1 MSSSPVTDSAPLFD
15 VLLAWF
21 DEQEA
26 ELRSRDIKANLD
38 TSLTDFEKG
47 SITLAMESGARLGQV
62 TLWATGES
70 VIEVAE
76 ASTGRI
82 RHENRDV
89 HSGSELLTALAE
101 LQHTLGVESRAA

>member
-1 MSSSPVTDSAPLFD
+1 MKSK
-15 VLLAWF
+15 
-21 DEQEA
+21 
-26 ELRSRDIKANLD
+26 DIKANLD
-38 TSLTDFEKG
+38 TSLTDFAKG
-47 SITLAMESGARLGQV
+47 SITLALERGAHLGQV

-89 HSGSELLTALAE
+89 HSGAELLAALAALQNE
-101 LQHTLGVESRAA
+101 LAPEVPAA